1 MRSQKE
7 RRRSQG
13 GHEELRVGGEARR
26 SQEKPGAARRSQ
38 EQPGARRSQGKP
50 GRARG
55 SQEGPGGASPGVLLK
70 GIQEESRRSQGPY
83 KGGLIRPYQGGQ

>member
-38 EQPGARRSQGKP
+38 EQPGRARR
-50 GRARG
+50 RT
-55 SQEGPGGASPGVLLK
+55 GGARR
-70 GIQEESRRSQGPY
+70 QAASRKFVSSNRQI
-83 KGGLIRPYQGGQ
+83 LIRYWRVYWRVQSFILFCI